1 MNPTSWKYNN
11 YGNKDTIPCENK
23 YAIFIGRYQP
33 YHKGHTELI
42 EQKINEGRPV
52 LIMVRDVPV
61 DDNNPFTTVQTM
73 SIIRKYHES
82 KAHKNVMV
90 IMVPDIESVN
100 WGRGVGYEMNEF
112 EPPENIGSISA
123 TEIRNSIKEENDDWK
138 ESVDESIHTI
148 IKKYLN

>member
-1 MNPTSWKYNN
+1 
-11 YGNKDTIPCENK
+11 
-23 YAIFIGRYQP
+23 
-33 YHKGHTELI
+33 
-42 EQKINEGRPV
+42 
-52 LIMVRDVPV
+52 
-61 DDNNPFTTVQTM
+61 
-73 SIIRKYHES
+73 
-82 KAHKNVMV
+82 
-90 IMVPDIESVN
+90 MVPDIESVN

>member
-100 WGRGVGYEMNEF
+100 WGYIIMENLL
-112 EPPENIGSISA
+112 ENI
-123 TEIRNSIKEENDDWK
+123 
-138 ESVDESIHTI
+138 
-148 IKKYLN
+148 